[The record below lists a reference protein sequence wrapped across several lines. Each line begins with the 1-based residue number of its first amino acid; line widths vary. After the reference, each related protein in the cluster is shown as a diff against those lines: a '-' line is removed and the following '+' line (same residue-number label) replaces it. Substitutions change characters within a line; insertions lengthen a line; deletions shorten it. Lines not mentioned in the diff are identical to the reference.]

1 MNKLLLKLAMLPAGV
16 YKNMGAD
23 IPQLEALLQ
32 VKLLQDDRK
41 PVAFGRTR
49 KQKKEHKNGIWLN
62 VFLALM
68 TGIVYMMPLIGMPNL
83 VFSLWAFYTLF
94 LFMLSFLLITDFSN
108 VLIDTRDK
116 TVLLPRPIND
126 QTLFLSRILHIFIY
140 LFRILLPMSLPGWI
154 FLGLTYG
161 WKAGLFFVVPLALMV
176 FMALFAVNGFY
187 LLLLKLAKPE
197 RFKEVINYFQ
207 IVISI
212 VLFASYYLLPKVMNS
227 ATVAG
232 MTQEQFPWIRYFPS
246 YWLASCWT
254 WIFPGTGMAGSTWLS
269 LLAVVFPIFCIY
281 ATVKWLA
288 PQFAR
293 NLGGLD
299 AVESGPVKA
308 KTQTKEGFYKK
319 LAYFANRNDE
329 ARAGFMLAWLQTSRS
344 RSFKM
349 KVYPSFAY
357 VPIYFVY
364 LLINHDQSGHDIWQM
379 MIHKKYHLILI
390 YMSSFSLIQA
400 LNYLSISDQYK
411 ASWIYRALPVTTP
424 GKIMGGAYKAMWLKF
439 YLPFFVAIAT
449 FVLSVWGVP
458 AIADL
463 VLGLMNVTLFSLLLM
478 LLGARTLPFSI
489 LEQVS
494 NTSGRTLRM
503 LLAFFIIGVFG
514 FAHALALKFW
524 LLKPLFMVLSAIA
537 LWIVWD
543 SYSKSDWKTV
553 KRAED
558 EA

>member
-1 MNKLLLKLAMLPAGV
+1 MNKLLLKLAMLPAAV
-16 YKNMGAD
+16 YRNMGAD
-23 IPQLEALLQ
+23 IPQLTALLE
-32 VKLLQDDRK
+32 VKLMQDDRK
-41 PVAFGRTR
+41 PMTFGRAR
-49 KQKKEHKNGIWLN
+49 KQKKDQKNGVWLN
-62 VFLALM
+62 VFLSLV
-68 TGIVYMMPLIGMPNL
+68 TGVVYLMPLIAMKNL

-116 TVLLPRPIND
+116 TILLPRPVND

-140 LFRILLPMSLPGWI
+140 LFRLLLPMSLPGWV
-154 FLGLTYG
+154 FLSMAYG
-161 WKAGLFFVVPLALMV
+161 WKAGFFFVIPLLLMV
-176 FMALFAVNGFY
+176 SIALFAVNGFY

-207 IVISI
+207 IAVS
-212 VLFASYYLLPKVMNS
+212 VLLFASYYLLPRVMNS
-227 ATVAG
+227 AAVAG

-254 WIFPGTGMAGSTWLS
+254 WVFPGTGMAGSGWLS
-269 LLAVVFPIFCIY
+269 ILAVVFPLGCIY

-299 AVESGPVKA
+299 AVELHTA
-308 KTQTKEGFYKK
+308 KIKKQNREGFYKK
-319 LAYFANRNDE
+319 LAYLVNKNDE

-357 VPIYFVY
+357 VPIYFAY
-364 LLINHDQSGHDIWQM
+364 LLFNRDQSGSDVWHM
-379 MIHKKYHLILI
+379 MVQKKFHLVLI
-390 YMSSFSLIQA
+390 YMSSFSMIQA

-411 ASWIYRALPVTTP
+411 ASWIYRALPVETP
-424 GKIMGGAYKAMWLKF
+424 GKIMGGAFKAIWLKF
-439 YLPFFVAIAT
+439 YLPFFVAI
-449 FVLSVWGVP
+449 SVFILAIWGVP
-458 AIADL
+458 AISDL
-463 VLGLMNVTLFSLLLM
+463 VLGLMNVTLFSLILM
-478 LLGARTLPFSI
+478 LMGSRTLPFSTV
-489 LEQVS
+489 EQLS
-494 NTSGRTLRM
+494 NSAGRTLRVFG
-503 LLAFFIIGVFG
+503 AFFIIGLFG
-514 FAHALALKFW
+514 FGHYMAVKFW
-524 LLKPLFMVLSAIA
+524 MLKPLFLVLSGIA
-537 LWIVWD
+537 LWLVWD
-543 SYSKSDWKTV
+543 SYSKSDWNAV

>member
-1 MNKLLLKLAMLPAGV
+1 MNKLLLKLAMLPSGV

-32 VKLLQDDRK
+32 VKLMQDDRK
-41 PVAFGRTR
+41 PLAFGRAR
-49 KQKKEHKNGIWLN
+49 RQKKEQKNSIWLN
-62 VFLALM
+62 AFLSLV
-68 TGIVYMMPLIGMPNL
+68 TGFVYMMPLVSMKDL
-83 VFSLWAFYTLF
+83 VFSLWAYYSLF

-126 QTLFLSRILHIFIY
+126 QTLFLSRVLHIFIY
-140 LFRILLPMSLPGWI
+140 LFRILVPMSLPGWVYLSI
-154 FLGLTYG
+154 AYG
-161 WKAGLFFVVPLALMV
+161 WPAGLFFVVPLLLMV

-187 LLLLKLAKPE
+187 LLLLKVAKPE

-207 IVISI
+207 IGVSI
-212 VLFASYYLLPKVMNS
+212 LLFASYYLLPQVMKS
-227 ATVAG
+227 AAITG
-232 MTQEQFPWIRYFPS
+232 MTQEHYSWIRYFPS

-269 LLAVVFPIFCIY
+269 ILAIVFPAFCIY

-299 AVESGPVKA
+299 AVEVHAAKVKR
-308 KTQTKEGFYKK
+308 QRREGFYKK
-319 LAYFANRNDE
+319 LAYLVNKNDE

-364 LLINHDQSGHDIWQM
+364 LLFNSRSETNVLQVMVDR
-379 MIHKKYHLILI
+379 KFHLLLI
-390 YMSSFSLIQA
+390 YMSSFTMIQA
-400 LNYLSISDQYK
+400 LNYVSISDQYK
-411 ASWIYRALPVTTP
+411 ASWIYRALPVETP
-424 GKIMGGAYKAMWLKF
+424 GRIMGGAFKAMWLKF
-439 YLPFFVAIAT
+439 YLPFFVAISIFILAI
-449 FVLSVWGVP
+449 WGVP
-458 AIADL
+458 AISDL
-463 VLGLMNVTLFSLLLM
+463 LLGLMNVTLFSLILM
-478 LLGARTLPFSI
+478 LMGSRTLPFSTV
-489 LEQVS
+489 EQLS
-494 NTSGRTLRM
+494 NSAGRTLRVFG
-503 LLAFFIIGVFG
+503 AFAIIGLFG
-514 FAHALALKFW
+514 LGHYLAIKFW
-524 LLKPLFMVLSAIA
+524 MLKPLFMILSGIA
-537 LWIVWD
+537 LWLVWD
-543 SYSKSDWKTV
+543 SYSKSNWNAV

-558 EA
+558 EL